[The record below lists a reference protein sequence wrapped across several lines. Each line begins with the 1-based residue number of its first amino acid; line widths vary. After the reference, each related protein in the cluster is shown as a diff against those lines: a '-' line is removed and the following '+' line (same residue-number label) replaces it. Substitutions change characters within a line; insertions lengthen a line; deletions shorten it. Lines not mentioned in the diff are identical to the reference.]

1 MPANSFKVFVV
12 DDEYQSRNL
21 LCKLLSEHFPE
32 IVVTGQAAS
41 VKEGLEG
48 IRLFNP
54 DLLFLDIAMQGESG
68 FDLLQQLDKRDLQI
82 IFVTAHDE
90 YALKA
95 FRFNAV
101 DYLLKP
107 IVLSE
112 MKEAISKAIKHLP
125 EQKFTSREQ
134 LENLLKHMYNPKKN
148 HDKIAV
154 PTTEGFVLVPLEEII
169 FCHANGNYTEFH
181 LQNKRKLLSSYTLK
195 QYHELLIEQN
205 FFRAHRSYLINLSYV
220 KMYKRGDGGTV
231 IMQDGSEIELS
242 RQNKEAFL
250 QFFNA

>member
-32 IVVTGQAAS
+32 IVVAGQASS

-54 DLLFLDIAMQGESG
+54 NLLFLDIAMQGESG

-134 LENLLKHMYNPKKN
+134 LENLVKHMLNPKKN

-154 PTTEGFVLVPLEEII
+154 PTTEDNGIGRTNAALFKKQITTDPYASKGIYITIKRLMGF
-169 FCHANGNYTEFH
+169 NGNNDMPVLYEDMLDSRGQAAGT
-181 LQNKRKLLSSYTLK
+181 RVIITLRR
-195 QYHELLIEQN
+195 Y
-205 FFRAHRSYLINLSYV
+205 AS
-220 KMYKRGDGGTV
+220 
-231 IMQDGSEIELS
+231 
-242 RQNKEAFL
+242 
-250 QFFNA
+250 